1 VLAKE
6 QKKNQLKKRNREK
19 EINHI
24 RKVCILALEL
34 TVLDTVFGKI
44 ILINW
49 RM

>member
-19 EINHI
+19 ENHT

-34 TVLDTVFGKI
+34 TVLDTVFGK
-44 ILINW
+44 NYHN
-49 RM
+49 

>member
-6 QKKNQLKKRNREK
+6 QKKNQLKKRNRK
-19 EINHI
+19 KKINHT

-34 TVLDTVFGKI
+34 TVLDTDFKKI
-44 ILINW
+44 IKIKW